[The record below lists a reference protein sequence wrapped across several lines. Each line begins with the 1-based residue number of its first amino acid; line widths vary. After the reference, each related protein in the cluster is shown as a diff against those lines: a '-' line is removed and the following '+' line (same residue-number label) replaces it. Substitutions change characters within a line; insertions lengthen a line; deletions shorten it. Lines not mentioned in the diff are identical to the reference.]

1 MNSMP
6 TNVVD
11 FVVPK
16 RPRVVEKQAMPDRR
30 SLAVVP
36 IRAAV
41 DKTLTD
47 ACFRT
52 LAVLC
57 SYCNRAGITWV
68 SQKRL
73 AEDMKVSRQA
83 ITKQLVKLRAAG
95 YVEITRKG
103 WRGER
108 SNTLRVVFDTTLSA
122 QDAIAITSGIED
134 TRPPDQRKR
143 EEELRSIMADNDLP
157 DLSPEQI
164 QANMRRLK
172 TLLGTLGSP
181 NNFRSRQPQ
190 SMGELMATTK
200 PIPKARKPRSAQP
213 KVAPTE
219 VETGVCI
226 GDQEQPHRQ
235 PNTVANEEGLHRQ
248 PDRQP
253 NGVAKNTKNISLI
266 EVYKMYEMNKRQEH
280 SLQGGT
286 PSGVSAHSHP
296 QDVSTHL
303 HSHPNVLITEMDMK
317 WSALVVEVGVSASD
331 LVAAIQSTN
340 SLAEACKQV
349 LEARGL

>member
-1 MNSMP
+1 MSAVP

-11 FVVPK
+11 FKLPK
-16 RPRVVEKQAMPDRR
+16 RKPRVLEKEAPPDRR
-30 SLAVVP
+30 MVAVVP
-36 IRAAV
+36 IRAIT

-73 AEDMKVSRQA
+73 ADDMKVSRQA

-103 WRGER
+103 FRGER

-172 TLLGTLGSP
+172 ALLGTLGSP
-181 NNFRSRQPQ
+181 SNFRTHQPQ

-219 VETGVCI
+219 VETGVLK
-226 GDQEQPHRQ
+226 GDQGQSHRQ
-235 PNTVANEEGLHRQ
+235 PDTVANEEGLHRQ

-253 NGVAKNTKNISLI
+253 NRVAKNTKNIGLI
-266 EVYKMYEMNKRQEH
+266 ELYKVYELRKNR
-280 SLQGGT
+280 
-286 PSGVSAHSHP
+286 
-296 QDVSTHL
+296 
-303 HSHPNVLITEMDMK
+303 LIKDSDMK
-317 WSALVVEVGVSASD
+317 WGSLAVEVGVTESEM
-331 LVAAIQSTN
+331 VAAIEQTD
-340 SLAEACKQV
+340 SLGDACRMV
-349 LEARGL
+349 LEAKGY

>member
-1 MNSMP
+1 MSAVP

-11 FVVPK
+11 FKLPK
-16 RPRVVEKQAMPDRR
+16 RKPRVLEKEAPPDRR
-30 SLAVVP
+30 MVAVVP
-36 IRAAV
+36 IRAIT

-73 AEDMKVSRQA
+73 ADDMKVSRQA

-103 WRGER
+103 FRGER

-172 TLLGTLGSP
+172 ALLGTLGSP
-181 NNFRSRQPQ
+181 SNFRTHQPQ
-190 SMGELMATTK
+190 TMGELMATTK

-219 VETGVCI
+219 VETGVVK
-226 GDQEQPHRQ
+226 GDQGQSHRQ
-235 PNTVANEEGLHRQ
+235 PDTVANEEGLHRQ

-253 NGVAKNTKNISLI
+253 NGVAKNTKNIGLI
-266 EVYKMYEMNKRQEH
+266 ELYKVYELRKNR
-280 SLQGGT
+280 
-286 PSGVSAHSHP
+286 
-296 QDVSTHL
+296 
-303 HSHPNVLITEMDMK
+303 LIKDSDMK
-317 WSALVVEVGVSASD
+317 WGSLAVEVGVTESEM
-331 LVAAIQSTN
+331 VAAIEQTE
-340 SLAEACKQV
+340 SLGDACRMV
-349 LEARGL
+349 LEAKGY

>member
-1 MNSMP
+1 MSAVP

-11 FVVPK
+11 FKLPK
-16 RPRVVEKQAMPDRR
+16 RKPRVIEKEAPPDRR
-30 SLAVVP
+30 MVAVLP
-36 IRAAV
+36 IRAIT

-73 AEDMKVSRQA
+73 ADDMKVSRQA

-103 WRGER
+103 FRGER

-172 TLLGTLGSP
+172 ALLGTLGSP
-181 NNFRSRQPQ
+181 SNFRTHQPQ
-190 SMGELMATTK
+190 TMGELMATTK

-219 VETGVCI
+219 VETGVLK
-226 GDQEQPHRQ
+226 GDQEQSHRQ
-235 PNTVANEEGLHRQ
+235 PDTVANEEGLHRQ

-253 NGVAKNTKNISLI
+253 NRVAKNTKNIGLI
-266 EVYKMYEMNKRQEH
+266 ELYKVYEFRKNR
-280 SLQGGT
+280 
-286 PSGVSAHSHP
+286 
-296 QDVSTHL
+296 
-303 HSHPNVLITEMDMK
+303 LIKDSDMK
-317 WSALVVEVGVSASD
+317 WGSLAVEVGVTESEM
-331 LVAAIQSTN
+331 VAAIEQTE
-340 SLAEACKQV
+340 SLGDACRMV
-349 LEARGL
+349 LEAKGY